1 MKPTLKVIN
10 RTAYDTGDL
19 CRFFAK
25 GLWAMGM
32 RRDKIIKV
40 LPTKGESRGIAYVGS
55 CTPTQ
60 RGACE
65 GKSMVLML
73 PPPDKLTIRRL
84 ARLFEHEAWH
94 LKGKRHEDMTEQVY
108 WSSSPTVPGW
118 ARGAVVRWRFGQRL
132 HSPSLDE
139 REGRRLDREL
149 ASLPERSPTSSSLGR
164 KGWSDDT
171 C

>member
-1 MKPTLKVIN
+1 
-10 RTAYDTGDL
+10 
-19 CRFFAK
+19 
-25 GLWAMGM
+25 
-32 RRDKIIKV
+32 
-40 LPTKGESRGIAYVGS
+40 
-55 CTPTQ
+55 
-60 RGACE
+60 
-65 GKSMVLML
+65 MVLML